1 MRLSWLMKWIGFF
14 TLVAL
19 VYIHMQMNIISLAYQ
34 GKNKEKTI
42 RGLLEDNGYL
52 TYSIL
57 SMKSASNIGG
67 RLLNEKSEM
76 EFIDPQNVEI
86 IPTSA
91 DGTEEEIIPIA
102 RLEREKLNFFVN
114 FLSFGTQAEAESSK

>member
-1 MRLSWLMKWIGFF
+1 MKWIGFF

-42 RGLLEDNGYL
+42 RGLSEDNGYL

-57 SMKSASNIGG
+57 TLKSANNIGG
-67 RLLNEKSEM
+67 RLLNEESDLK
-76 EFIDPQNVEI
+76 FIDPENVEFL
-86 IPTSA
+86 PTSA
-91 DGTEEEIIPIA
+91 EMTDEEIIPMA
-102 RLEREKLNFFVN
+102 RMEREKVNFFVN
-114 FLSFGTQAEAESSK
+114 FLSFGAQAEAKGSN